1 MFLLIVSPGYMPPSP
16 DTALLNQK
24 TTLNAQA
31 ANLTSGNP
39 APWSAVTLPH
49 IERLRLAAAAGAGDR
64 ATFNGIL
71 NNLMP
76 NMPAAQRENLYT
88 TVRGT
93 VLAEQHTLYMNEYVS
108 AVNSGDAYAARFWMG
123 HIMKSARDQVGF
135 AFIGGLPA
143 TAEDM
148 MRQTLVSI
156 GGRLSNDGERE
167 QLLLDAIDTG
177 ASSSSVF
184 FAARD
189 MKIDGNA
196 SPPGSKTTSMERLF
210 GAAYARAETLFNDM
224 GRLQGFPPGS
234 PQEVEYNIKLHE
246 FRGLLGVNAIPDQG
260 ILSAGD
266 SERRAF
272 LDNIYSQLKT
282 AAGLP

>member
-1 MFLLIVSPGYMPPSP
+1 MFLLVVSPGYKPPSP

-24 TTLNAQA
+24 ATIDAQA

-39 APWSAVTLPH
+39 APWSAVTFPH
-49 IERLRLAAAAGAGDR
+49 IERMRLAEAARDGDR
-64 ATFNGIL
+64 AAFNGIL

-76 NMPAAQRENLYT
+76 NMPAVQRDNLYT
-88 TVRGT
+88 AVRGT
-93 VLAEQHTLYMNEYVS
+93 VLAEQHALYMDEYVS
-108 AVNSGDAYAARFWMG
+108 AVSSGDSYAARFWMG
-123 HIMKSARDQVGF
+123 HVMKSARDQVGF

-156 GGRLSNDGERE
+156 GGRLSNDAQRE

-189 MKIDGNA
+189 MKIDVKA
-196 SPPGSKTTSMERLF
+196 SPQGGNITVMERLMR
-210 GAAYARAETLFNDM
+210 AAYARAETLFNDM
-224 GRLQGFPPGS
+224 GRLHGFPPSS

-246 FRGLLGVNAIPDQG
+246 FRGLLGANAIPDQA
-260 ILSAGD
+260 IVTAGD
-266 SERRAF
+266 TERRAF
-272 LDNIYSQLKT
+272 LDSIYSQLKA
-282 AAGLP
+282 AAGVP